1 VETPRSREREM
12 LEPGEAF
19 AGFAFA
25 IPLPGRRNLG
35 GELQRRANG
44 SRPRGADGSAISG
57 VNERARLQPSPIS
70 TAIRIRSE

>member
-1 VETPRSREREM
+1 METPRSRERRCWNRER
-12 LEPGEAF
+12 LSLD
-19 AGFAFA
+19 FAFA